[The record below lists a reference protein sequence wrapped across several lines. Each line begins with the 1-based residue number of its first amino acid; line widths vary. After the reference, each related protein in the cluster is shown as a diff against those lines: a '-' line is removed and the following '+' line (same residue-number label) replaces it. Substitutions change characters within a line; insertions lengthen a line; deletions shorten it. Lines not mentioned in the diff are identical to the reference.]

1 MKFKIGDLVKGNK
14 EANVYGVT
22 NENCIGVVTGDAKS
36 ENYFAFTALIGDM
49 VEHYNC
55 VGTEFDVNEERF
67 DLVKRD
73 WIQPGMKL
81 CIKTFDERPEHWNF
95 DGEMDQYMGCVV
107 TVARTAEDGSFW
119 STDHWWFK
127 LSDIDFEHMPKET
140 LRQLKKP
147 DGESQPNSK
156 PEPAVRSGKCTTVVI
171 TEEEGVVTAKLGDC
185 TASVPAKENADLIA
199 LREMANMI
207 ETSRSRKYFTGKVV
221 CTESRAKWWEIGKIY
236 EVNNGHITAS
246 DGDTYNGMKSVEFMN
261 ENLCGKFLQ
270 IVE

>member
-1 MKFKIGDLVKGNK
+1 MKFKIGDLVVGNK
-14 EANVYGVT
+14 EANEYGIT

-49 VEHYNC
+49 VEHYNF

-107 TVARTAEDGSFW
+107 TVARTAEYGSFL

-140 LRQLKKP
+140 LQQLKKT

-156 PEPAVRSGKCTTVVI
+156 PEPVVQSGKCTTVVI

-185 TASVPAKENADLIA
+185 TASVPATDNADA
-199 LREMANMI
+199 AVLRELANTI
-207 ETSRSRKYFTGKVV
+207 EASRKFFTGKVV
-221 CTESRAKWWEIGKIY
+221 CIESLANWWTTGKIY
-236 EVNNGHITAS
+236 VVTNGAVSS
-246 DGDTYNGMKSVEFMN
+246 DFGDTYEHFKNADEMSMR
-261 ENLCGKFLQ
+261 LCGKFLQ